1 MSPGGASDG
10 SAGDTGNAGG
20 AGNTGDSGN
29 AAPESAMPAASSVVR
44 AAGGVVVRASAS
56 GGWDVAIVHRP
67 LQQDWSLPKGKV
79 DPGESAQECA
89 LREVLEETGWKCS
102 LGRFVGEVEYIDR
115 KGRPK
120 IVEYWLMQPIE
131 GGYPLDG
138 EVDDLTWVPLAEA
151 SARLT
156 YDHDATLVASVAGAP
171 VERGRHL
178 LD

>member
-1 MSPGGASDG
+1 M
-10 SAGDTGNAGG
+10 
-20 AGNTGDSGN
+20 
-29 AAPESAMPAASSVVR
+29 VR
-44 AAGGVVVRASAS
+44 AAGGIVIRASAS

-138 EVDDLTWVPLAEA
+138 EVDDLAWVPLAEA
-151 SARLT
+151 PARLT
-156 YDHDATLVASVAGAP
+156 YEHDATLVASVAGGPA
-171 VERGRHL
+171 ERGRRLH
-178 LD
+178 D

>member
-1 MSPGGASDG
+1 MSLGGASDG
-10 SAGDTGNAGG
+10 DGGDTGNAVP
-20 AGNTGDSGN
+20 DSTTS
-29 AAPESAMPAASSVVR
+29 AAASVVR
-44 AAGGVVVRASAS
+44 AAGGIVIRASAS

-89 LREVLEETGWKCS
+89 LREVMEETGWKCS

-115 KGRPK
+115 RGRPK

-138 EVDDLTWVPLAEA
+138 EVDDLAWVPLAEA
-151 SARLT
+151 PARLT
-156 YDHDATLVASVAGAP
+156 YEHDATLVASVAGAP
-171 VERGRHL
+171 VERGRHPH
-178 LD
+178 D